1 MSAVVFR
8 FFCHESGY
16 SQKVLSA
23 DDCFV
28 AFGCIVLVKLAVI
41 LMLGERESIS
51 LECFLEEGVAHVLLV
66 GEDVLDRQG
75 MPFVISIPLGDVPLA
90 EVTDDFS
97 QRPARE
103 VGLEYPADGFGF
115 RLEDD
120 ELLVLVAV
128 AIGGGTC
135 YILATLHSLTV
146 HVLQPLGDRH
156 GFFLCDGTEGGQ
168 HQLVAH
174 AESVDAVFLEDDA
187 DALSAEGTGIFQT
200 FGNISGEAGYGL
212 GDDQVDPLVLAQPN
226 HLLEFGSLVCSCAS
240 DTLVSEDVYEL
251 PIGTGLDRF
260 GVVPHLSCIGIELVS
275 GVGRDTA
282 VGTGF

>member
-1 MSAVVFR
+1 M
-8 FFCHESGY
+8 
-16 SQKVLSA
+16 
-23 DDCFV
+23 
-28 AFGCIVLVKLAVI
+28 VKLAVV

-66 GEDVLDRQG
+66 GEDVLDGQS

-103 VGLEYPADGFGF
+103 VGLEDPTDGFGF

-146 HVLQPLGDRH
+146 HVFQPLGDRH

-200 FGNISGEAGYGL
+200 FGNISSEAGHGL
-212 GDDQVDPLVLAQPN
+212 GDDQVDSLVLAQPN
-226 HLLEFGSLVCSCAS
+226 HLLEFGSLVCSCAC
-240 DTLVSEDVYEL
+240 DTLVSEDVHEL
-251 PIGTGLDRF
+251 PIGTGLDSF

-275 GVGRDTA
+275 GVGRYTA